1 MPVRRFGPYEV
12 LARLATGGAANIFLA
27 RKPLEAGTRR
37 LSVLKTLLPERA
49 SDKEFVDMFLD
60 EARLAARLQ
69 HPACVEIYDLG
80 KEGGTFYISMEY
92 VVGETLWGLLA
103 SVPETRQPL
112 PPMVVA
118 SIIASACEGLHHAHE
133 LTDPN
138 GHPYNLVHRDVSPQ
152 NIMVSYDGQTKVLD
166 FGIAKAETGRE
177 ATATGI
183 VKGKFSYMSPEQ
195 ITGGAVDRRSDIYS
209 LGIVLFECLAAR
221 RLYRADTPEEI
232 ARLMLER
239 RPPRLR
245 DLIPDADPVIDA
257 ICAKA
262 LSRHPQHRYNTAREM
277 ADALR
282 EHLHAHRF
290 TDGVL
295 PVQRLVEERFGP
307 RIAERRKLLERV
319 TSGTVDEAE
328 LLRVLGA
335 RPVMDVDLYPA
346 PDDELLAGARPM
358 SAIDTETP
366 ADEAPPGRI
375 PSTGSSLDRRGVRV
389 ELRSTGTPP
398 ETIEL
403 SDRSPRLSRDD
414 EGSTTRLDGDS
425 TVLEGLESAVRREVP
440 ALGHTE
446 AEAEEVEELDT
457 RRFDVHEELA
467 ALEDVPVAQPRKKEG
482 VRSDP
487 RAPTRALAS
496 RRVAAATEPKVE
508 VVKPIAKPT
517 IGRGE
522 GPEPAAVRA
531 PLEPRFASS
540 GLTSPVMPG
549 NTDPLGMGMVQE
561 PRRLVE
567 DSSASGPAAYF
578 VVPDIALTPRAGT
591 PAQGPDAPVP
601 IAVPSVSAPPP
612 GGVRGGATP
621 GPVEHPLVS
630 PVMSSHPPSMDSAL
644 ARAVVPP
651 GSAAWPVAPGTAG
664 GSAPAPWPPA
674 AAPGPSFP
682 PPPVALQAEPLSA
695 GYGSGA
701 PEAQTYSLGVV
712 LAALA
717 FGVTLGLL
725 LGVLVSLFTR

>member
-1 MPVRRFGPYEV
+1 MPARRFGPYEV

-27 RKPLEAGTRR
+27 RRPHEGGMRT

-92 VVGETLWGLLA
+92 IIGETLWGLLA
-103 SVPETRQPL
+103 SVPETRTPL
-112 PPMVVA
+112 PPLVVA
-118 SIIASACEGLHHAHE
+118 SILASACEGLHHAHE
-133 LTDPN
+133 LTDAD

-166 FGIAKAETGRE
+166 FGIAKAETGRA

-221 RLYRADTPEEI
+221 RLYRADSPEEI

-245 DLIPDADPVIDA
+245 ELVPDVDPVLDA

-262 LSRHPQHRYNTAREM
+262 LGRHPSHRYNTAREM

-290 TDGVL
+290 GEGVV

-307 RIAERRKLLERV
+307 RIQERRRILERAIAGQV
-319 TSGTVDEAE
+319 EEGE

-335 RPVMDVDLYPA
+335 RPVMDVDLYPS
-346 PDDELLAGARPM
+346 PDDDGLPGARPM

-366 ADEAPPGRI
+366 ADEERPRLKSGV
-375 PSTGSSLDRRGVRV
+375 STLDRRGVRV

-403 SDRSPRLSRDD
+403 SDRANRLSGGEE
-414 EGSTTRLDGDS
+414 EGSSTRLDGDS
-425 TVLEGLESAVRREVP
+425 TVLEGLDAAGRLSD
-440 ALGHTE
+440 
-446 AEAEEVEELDT
+446 AEPTLNRDGSGVEEIDT
-457 RRFDVHEELA
+457 RRFDAHET
-467 ALEDVPVAQPRKKEG
+467 LEAIDDVPVAQPRRKDG

-508 VVKPIAKPT
+508 VVKPAPKPT

-522 GPEPAAVRA
+522 APEPVA
-531 PLEPRFASS
+531 PRGPVEPRFASS

-549 NTDPLGMGMVQE
+549 NTDALGMGLVQE
-561 PRRLVE
+561 PPRLV
-567 DSSASGPAAYF
+567 DQSSASGAAAYF
-578 VVPDIALTPRAGT
+578 AVPDFSLTPQAGT
-591 PAQGPDAPVP
+591 PLQAPAPVP
-601 IAVPSVSAPPP
+601 VSVPPVRPAP
-612 GGVRGGATP
+612 ALDA
-621 GPVEHPLVS
+621 PLVS
-630 PVMSSHPPSMDSAL
+630 PVMTSSPQQVSPDSAM
-644 ARAVVPP
+644 ARAVPLGP
-651 GSAAWPVAPGTAG
+651 APV
-664 GSAPAPWPPA
+664 SAPPPA
-674 AAPGPSFP
+674 AYPASAP
-682 PPPVALQAEPLSA
+682 PPLAEPLSSP
-695 GYGSGA
+695 YGDGMA
-701 PEAQTYSLGVV
+701 EAQTYSLGVV

-725 LGVLVSLFTR
+725 LGVLVSLFTRP